1 MFTSLLI
8 VAHVVVAILLIG
20 VVLLQRTESGMG
32 ALGGSNAVFTGKSVS
47 NILSKATVVLATLF
61 ILINLFII
69 RDSYQSQAPASIV
82 EQATQT
88 KEVTVDQQEPALP
101 TAK

>member
-1 MFTSLLI
+1 MFTSLLV

-47 NILSKATVVLATLF
+47 NILSKATVILATLF

-69 RDSYQSQAPASIV
+69 RDSYQSQEPASIIEKAAQTQEVSV
-82 EQATQT
+82 EEQ
-88 KEVTVDQQEPALP
+88 VPALP
-101 TAK
+101 AAK